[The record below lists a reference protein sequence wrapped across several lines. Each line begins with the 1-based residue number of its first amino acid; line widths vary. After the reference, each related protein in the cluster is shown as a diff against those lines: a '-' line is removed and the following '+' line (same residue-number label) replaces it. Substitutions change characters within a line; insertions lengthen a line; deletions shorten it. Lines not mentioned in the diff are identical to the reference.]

1 MTDRAGQAAAGSIA
15 PFYAD
20 WSRYNRRILERLGS
34 LPADDLALRVAGS
47 DHWPI
52 WAVAG
57 HTAGARVYWLCS
69 ALGEPGAETTPFQ
82 DPNGLGWEDNLT
94 TPRNAAELVKA
105 FESSWRIVAGCLERW
120 TPQMLGETFERQAR
134 SGLQRHTR
142 QSVLLRLINHDAY
155 HAGEISL
162 TLGANGREPIDLW
175 PPADWLAP
183 RPPDP

>member
-1 MTDRAGQAAAGSIA
+1 VTDRAGQAAAGPIA

-20 WSRYNRRILERLGS
+20 WSRYNRRIVEGLRGLS
-34 LPADDLALRVAGS
+34 DDDLALRAGTQ
-47 DHWPI
+47 HWPI
-52 WAVAG
+52 WAIAG
-57 HTAGARVYWLCS
+57 HTAGARVYWLCHVF
-69 ALGEPGAETTPFQ
+69 GEPDAETTPFT
-82 DPNGLGWEDNLT
+82 DPSGFGWEDDLDT
-94 TPRNAAELVKA
+94 TRSAAELVEA
-105 FESSWRIVAGCLERW
+105 FESSWRIVAGCLEWW
-120 TPQMLGETFERQAR
+120 TPAMLGESYERERGGRIQYP
-134 SGLQRHTR
+134 TR

>member
-1 MTDRAGQAAAGSIA
+1 MTSIA

-20 WSRYNRRILERLGS
+20 WAGYNRRTVERLRGLS
-34 LPADDLALRVAGS
+34 ADDLALRVGGS
-47 DHWPI
+47 NHWPI

-57 HTAGARVYWLCS
+57 HTAGARIYWLCS
-69 ALGEPGAETTPFQ
+69 ALGEPGADTTPFQ
-82 DPNGLGWEDNLT
+82 DPSGFGWEDDLT
-94 TPRNAAELVKA
+94 TPRSAAELVEA

-120 TPQMLGETFERQAR
+120 TPQMLGETFEGQGR

-162 TLGANGREPIDLW
+162 ALGANGREPIDLW
-175 PPADWLAP
+175 PPADWMAS
-183 RPPDP
+183 RPLDP